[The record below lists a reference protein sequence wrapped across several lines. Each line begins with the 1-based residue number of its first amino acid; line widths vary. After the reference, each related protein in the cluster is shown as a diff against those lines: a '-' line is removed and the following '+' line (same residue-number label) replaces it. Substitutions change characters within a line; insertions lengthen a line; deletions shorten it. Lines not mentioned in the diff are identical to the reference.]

1 MSNNKKYWKGV
12 EELNETP
19 SFQESKNKE
28 FSELIPVEDFL
39 GDANLL
45 ENSQTTRRDFLKYLG
60 FGVTAASLAA
70 CETPVNKVIPYV
82 VKTDKTSPGVANYFA
97 TSYFDGN
104 DYCDILVKT
113 REGRPI
119 KIEGNKMSPLTKGG
133 VNARI
138 NSSVLS
144 LYDGNRFKSPMID
157 GSAVSWTTFNDS
169 IKKELSAILSK
180 GGKVRLLTNTIHSP
194 STLRLIAEFKS
205 NYPEADI
212 KQVTYDAISYS
223 GMLEANLESFGKA
236 VLPSYNLSKAKSIV
250 SIGADFMSSFPSS
263 IELTHQYASGR
274 KPENGW
280 MSKHFQFESSMS
292 LTGSNADVR
301 VPVKT
306 SLHGAVVANLYNYI
320 AKKVG
325 ASSVSAANIEIQE
338 RIEKAGE
345 HLLANKGASIVL
357 SGSNDKSIQVLVNGI
372 NDMLGNYGSTIDIA
386 NHSNERKGIDGE
398 VSSLVK
404 EMSAGSV
411 DALMMV
417 GVNPSLT
424 MPSSINF
431 NEALGKVKL
440 AISFASRPNETTTNT
455 KYIAA
460 TPNYLESWGDANPKT
475 GYYALIQPTINPLF
489 DTKQFEDCLLSWM
502 DKSESYY
509 DYIRATWESTLFA
522 NQTES
527 VFFGD
532 FWNKKLHDGL
542 YISKPEVLEPIVFAG
557 NVSSAASQASKIVS
571 SDWEIEFYEKVGIG
585 SGNQASNPWLQ
596 ELPDPIS
603 KITWDNYLVMNPSDA
618 RENGFATEYGEQKN
632 ADTVNLTVNGYSFEN
647 IPVIAQPG
655 QTKGTLGVALG
666 YGQAIGKKNEVIG
679 FNAYPAMAM
688 NNGSIAKYSTDVS
701 FVATGEDYQIA
712 TTQTHHTVMGR
723 TSVVR
728 ETNLDT
734 FKNGSKDDYNPAHI
748 LSTGDGPKDV
758 SEIDLWAEHPVKK
771 VGHHWGMSIDLNAC
785 IGCGSCVT
793 SCNSE
798 NNVPVVGKDEVRRS
812 REMHWMRIDRY
823 FSSNPEDVE
832 QRNYTSMETPEENP
846 QVVHQPMMCQHC
858 NHAPCETVCPV
869 AATTHSDEGINQMT
883 YNRCIGTRYCAN
895 NCPYKVRRFNWF
907 SYQNLNRFEA
917 LNPSQDDLGRMVLN
931 PDVTVRAR
939 GVMEKCSLCVQIIQ
953 TGKLEAK
960 KEGRKVI
967 DGEIETACASAC
979 PTHAI
984 TFGDLN
990 DESSLVRKASESNR
1004 SYRVIEEIGTQP
1016 NIYYQVKVRNTET
1029 NIA

>member
-28 FSELIPVEDFL
+28 FSELLPAEDFL

-70 CETPVNKVIPYV
+70 CEAPVNKVIPYV
-82 VKTDKTSPGVANYFA
+82 VKTDKTNPGVANYFA
-97 TSYFDGN
+97 TSYSDGT

-119 KIEGNKMSPLTKGG
+119 KIEGNKMSPLTKGA
-133 VNARI
+133 VNARV

-144 LYDGNRFKSPMID
+144 LYDSNRLQAPAID
-157 GSAVSWTTFNDS
+157 GAQVSWSSFNDS
-169 IKKELSAILSK
+169 IQKELSAILAK
-180 GGKVRLLTNTIHSP
+180 GGKVRLLTNSITSP
-194 STLRLIAEFKS
+194 STLRLIADFVAA
-205 NYPEADI
+205 NPGADI
-212 KQVTYDAISYS
+212 KHVSYDAVSFS
-223 GMLEANLESFGKA
+223 GMLEANQESFGKA
-236 VLPSYNLSKAKSIV
+236 ALPSYNIAKAKSIV

-263 IELTHQYASGR
+263 IELTNQYAQGR

-280 MSKHFQFESSMS
+280 MSKHFQFESSLS

-301 VPVKT
+301 VPVKV
-306 SLHGAVVANLYNYI
+306 SKHGAVVANLYNYI
-320 AKKVG
+320 AGKMG
-325 ASSVSAANIEIQE
+325 SATVSASKLDIQD
-338 RIEKAGE
+338 RIAAAGD
-345 HLLANKGASIVL
+345 HLIANKGASIVL
-357 SGSNDKSIQVLVNGI
+357 AGSNDKAVQVLVNGI
-372 NDMLGNYGSTIDIA
+372 NDMLGNYGSTIDIV
-386 NHSNERKGIDGE
+386 NHSNARKGIDSE
-398 VSSLVK
+398 VAGLVK
-404 EMSAGSV
+404 EMNSGSV

-424 MPSSINF
+424 MPASMKF
-431 NEALGKVKL
+431 DEALAKVKVTVD
-440 AISFASRPNETTTNT
+440 FASRPDATTANS
-455 KYIAA
+455 KYVAA
-460 TPNYLESWGDANPKT
+460 APNYLESWGDTNPKV
-475 GYYALIQPTINPLF
+475 GYYGLVQPSINPLF

-502 DKSESYY
+502 GKSESYY
-509 DYIRATWESTLFA
+509 DYIRSTWETTVFA
-522 NQTES
+522 NQTAA

-532 FWNKKLHDGL
+532 FWNKQLHDG
-542 YISKPEVLEPIVFAG
+542 YYMAEAEASSPIAFAG
-557 NVSSAASQASKIVS
+557 NVNGAASAVSKAKS
-571 SDWEIEFYEKVGIG
+571 GDWEIEFYEKVGIG
-585 SGNQASNPWLQ
+585 NGNQASNPWLQ

-603 KITWDNYLVMNPSDA
+603 KITWDNYLVMNPADA

-632 ADTVNLTVNGYSFEN
+632 ADTVNLTVNGVSFEN

-655 QTKGTLGVALG
+655 QTKGTLGVAVG
-666 YGQAIGKKNEVIG
+666 YGQTIGKDNKYVVG
-679 FNAYPAMAM
+679 FNVFPAMGMA
-688 NNGSIAKYSTDVS
+688 NGTTSKYSADVS
-701 FVATGEDYQIA
+701 FEANGGDYQIA
-712 TTQTHHTVMGR
+712 TTQTHQTVMGR

-728 ETNLDT
+728 ETNLAT
-734 FKNGSKDDYNPAHI
+734 FSTGSKDDYNPAHI
-748 LSTGDGPKDV
+748 LATHDGPKNVNDV
-758 SEIDLWAEHPVKK
+758 DLWAEHPIKN
-771 VGHHWGMSIDLNAC
+771 VGHHWGMSIDLNSC

-823 FSSNPEDVE
+823 FSSNEEDVE
-832 QRNYTSMETPEENP
+832 QRNYTAMETPEENP

-869 AATTHSDEGINQMT
+869 AATTHSNEGLNQMT

-907 SYQNLNRFEA
+907 NYMGLDRFA
-917 LNPSQDDLGRMVLN
+917 DLNPSQDDLGRMVLN

-939 GVMEKCSLCVQIIQ
+939 GVMEKCSLCVQRIQ
-953 TGKLEAK
+953 TGKLDAK
-960 KEGRKVI
+960 KEGRKVM
-967 DGEIETACASAC
+967 DGDIETACSSAC
-979 PTHAI
+979 PTNAI

-990 DESSLVRKASESNR
+990 DENSLVRKASESNR
-1004 SYRVIEEIGTQP
+1004 AYRVIEEVGTQP
-1016 NIYYQVKVRNTET
+1016 NIYYQVKVRNT
-1029 NIA
+1029 